1 MEFGLRAGPFVA
13 HLNQPQGRLSMGV
26 LESQVA
32 IITGGAS
39 GMGRSTVHRYCRE
52 GARVVVADMNEEN
65 GAKVLLEAKEYGFG
79 DNVRF
84 VRTDVSQED
93 QIERVVEVAL
103 NEFGA
108 LDIMFNNAG
117 VGGAFGAIDRI
128 HVEDWDYTFAVNT
141 RGAFLG
147 IKHAARA
154 MKAAGRGGCIINT
167 ASVAGLGGGGGPT
180 AYSASKAAVINLTT
194 LSAVEL
200 APFRIRVNSILPGGI
215 LTPLVHGGREEKVA
229 AEMDTMQPWPEHGV
243 GDDIAGAAVYLAS
256 PDARYV
262 TGIYITVDGGLV
274 AQGPSVGTKL
284 SGPMKTRPDRVGVN
298 RGMTGEPTLFHEGAP
313 VPKSN

>member
-1 MEFGLRAGPFVA
+1 
-13 HLNQPQGRLSMGV
+13 MGV
-26 LESQVA
+26 LEGQVA
-32 IITGGAS
+32 VITGGAS

-52 GARVVVADMNEEN
+52 GARVIVADMNEEN
-65 GAKVLLEAKEYGFG
+65 GIAVLNEAKEAGYG

-84 VRTDVSQED
+84 LRTDVSQEAD
-93 QIERVVEVAL
+93 IESLVGL
-103 NEFGA
+103 SLSDFGA

-128 HVEDWDYTFAVNT
+128 HVEDWDYTFSVNT
-141 RGAFLG
+141 RGVFLG
-147 IKHAARA
+147 IKHASRA
-154 MKAAGRGGCIINT
+154 MKEAGRGGSIINT

-180 AYSASKAAVINLTT
+180 AYSASKAAVINLTV
-194 LSAVEL
+194 LAAVEL

-229 AEMDTMQPWPEHGV
+229 AEMDKMQPWPEHGV

-284 SGPMKTRPDRVGVN
+284 SGPMKTRPERVGVN
-298 RGMTGEPTLFHEGAP
+298 RGMTGEPTTFHEGAP
-313 VPKSN
+313 APKAN